1 MSGSELL
8 QLEWLRLYLRDHRRH
23 LSVGINLRS
32 VLGFLHN
39 TCRDVLNHGDG
50 RRHIP
55 AERTRQN
62 GTIFPYGFLPS
73 TIQPLKGGQQH
84 LQWSRHAG
92 LLRGLTWGKS
102 TSVHPM
108 AMPTSLTTN
117 AHFMGIVQCRGNRTR
132 EFTTLKRSLA
142 PEDGPHTKRPTISSA
157 SPS

>member
-1 MSGSELL
+1 VLQGKVLKVTDGTSQDFDLLAGSELL

-84 LQWSRHAG
+84 PPVEQTCRVVERVNLGEINQCPPHG
-92 LLRGLTWGKS
+92 D
-102 TSVHPM
+102 
-108 AMPTSLTTN
+108 
-117 AHFMGIVQCRGNRTR
+117 AHLSHDQCTFHGNRTMPR
-132 EFTTLKRSLA
+132 KPNPRVHHS
-142 PEDGPHTKRPTISSA
+142 
-157 SPS
+157 